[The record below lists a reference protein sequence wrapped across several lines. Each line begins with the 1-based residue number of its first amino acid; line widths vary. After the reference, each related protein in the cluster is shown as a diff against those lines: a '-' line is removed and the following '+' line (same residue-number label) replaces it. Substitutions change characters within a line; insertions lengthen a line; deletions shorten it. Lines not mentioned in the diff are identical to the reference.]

1 MNIGIVAYINPSEFK
16 EYFDDSVKL
25 PNINRWASAVN
36 TSVLGFFNARENITV
51 ISSYPFE

>member
-36 TSVLGFFNARENITV
+36 TIVLGFFKSWRKHYGHFLL
-51 ISSYPFE
+51 SF